1 MQNFGKVFK
10 KFRKSRNIKLKDMSS
25 CGVSK
30 SQLSRFE
37 QGESELTISKFI
49 KVLDAINMS
58 MEEFMYAVHDFHR
71 DELNEL
77 LNKVREFVTKKD
89 VDGLEGLLIEQL
101 ERKDQTKTFNKLNS
115 ILIRIRLQELSQ
127 DQYFKKEDLKFLTD
141 YLFSVEY
148 WGHYELLLFSN
159 TLDVL
164 SHEAFMILAKEMSRR
179 TDFYKEI
186 PKNRRLIA
194 GMLLNSYI
202 TCIERNELLDALYF
216 EKQLNNCY
224 FIETEIYERLVF
236 KFARSYY
243 EFKKY
248 NNKEAIL
255 EMRKCIASMK
265 TASSN
270 KLACI
275 FENYLKENIN

>member
-1 MQNFGKVFK
+1 MQKFGKVFK
-10 KFRKSRNIKLKDMSS
+10 MFRKSRNIKLKDMSS

-37 QGESELTISKFI
+37 QGESDLTISKFI
-49 KVLDAINMS
+49 KILDAINIS
-58 MEEFMYAVHDFHR
+58 IEEFMYAVHDFHR

-77 LNKVREFVTKKD
+77 LNKIREFVTKKN
-89 VDGLEGLLIEQL
+89 VSGLERLLIEQL
-101 ERKDQTKTFNKLNS
+101 EKKDQSIRFNKLNL
-115 ILIRIRLQELSQ
+115 ILIKIRLQELSQ
-127 DQYFKKEDLKFLTD
+127 RQYLDKEDLKFLTD

-148 WGHYELLLFSN
+148 WGYYELLLFSN
-159 TLDVL
+159 TLDAI
-164 SHEAFMILAKEMSRR
+164 SHETFMILAKEMSRR

-186 PKNRRLIA
+186 PKNRRLISA
-194 GMLLNSYI
+194 MLLNSYI

-236 KFARSYY
+236 KFARNFY

-248 NNKEAIL
+248 NNKEAVL

-265 TASSN
+265 TASSD
-270 KLACI
+270 KLAFT
-275 FENYLKENIN
+275 FENYLRENVN